1 MFLSRRKSLKVY
13 NAENR
18 LTNGVLMQRRHF
30 GKEMSYKVLT
40 SFAIYTLCGWSN
52 SCTCNRS
59 IEQNEKSKI
68 RVNCRYFMSS
78 SSDCA
83 SKGDRIKNIRQK
95 VRIK

>member
-18 LTNGVLMQRRHF
+18 LTNGVLMHF

-40 SFAIYTLCGWSN
+40 SFAIYILRGWSN

-59 IEQNEKSKI
+59 IEKNEKSKI